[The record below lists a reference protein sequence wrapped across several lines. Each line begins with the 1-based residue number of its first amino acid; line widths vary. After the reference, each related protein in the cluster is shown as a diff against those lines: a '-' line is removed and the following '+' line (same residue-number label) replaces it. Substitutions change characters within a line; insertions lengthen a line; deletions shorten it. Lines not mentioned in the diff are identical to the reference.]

1 MIAETISKKD
11 ILAHLHQL
19 PSLPVIV
26 QELIASFNDADVDT
40 SLLANKIEQD
50 QGLSARVLRVSN
62 SSFYGLSRK
71 VGSVQDALVVLGF
84 ECVRSMA
91 LSAAIAHA
99 FLKSPGSVFDRQ
111 AYWQRSFRIATIA
124 KLLAKTLR
132 QGAALAFTAGMFY
145 DIGLMVLDLCIPH
158 KFSAILQQQT
168 SSGLSL
174 LELERS
180 ELGFDHIEIGA
191 ELVHLWNFPAEI
203 EQVVLCWREPS
214 AEYPLAGIMHV
225 AALIEDGLSG
235 EALLTQL
242 PTYLREQMA
251 PIWAQLE
258 GRLPTQEQ
266 LDAAA
271 GWANAGKT

>member
-180 ELGFDHIEIGA
+180 
-191 ELVHLWNFPAEI
+191 VHLWNFPAEI